1 MFPLRHLIAT
11 PALRT
16 AGDHASMSSSYSQRR
31 GGGGLLCELHAHSR
45 WSDGDLEIDT
55 LVDLYGRAGFDVLCV
70 TDHVVRDH
78 ALVTADVHGAYLA
91 DICAAADRAA
101 STYGM
106 LVLPGLELTWDDEL
120 DERAAHAVAVGLER
134 FVSLEDGLDAAVET
148 ARDHGAAIIAAHP
161 YGDRRDPIPGRT
173 TQRWWRD
180 PSLRRLAHR
189 FELINRTQ
197 VFDWVAEEDLPV
209 VANGDFHRLPHLF
222 TWKSVVPTEP
232 DAEAVIA
239 YLRSAAP
246 VLLTRPELPALAPSA
261 GAVAA

>member
-1 MFPLRHLIAT
+1 
-11 PALRT
+11 
-16 AGDHASMSSSYSQRR
+16 MSSSYSQRR
-31 GGGGLLCELHAHSR
+31 GGGGLLCELHAHST
-45 WSDGDLEIDT
+45 WSDGDLDIDQ
-55 LVDLYGRAGFDVLCV
+55 LVDLYGGAGFDVLCV
-70 TDHVVRDH
+70 TDHVVPGDSCI
-78 ALVTADVHGAYLA
+78 TAGVHGAYLA
-91 DICAAADRAA
+91 AVRAAADRAS

-106 LVLPGLELTWDDEL
+106 LVLPGLELTWDDPL
-120 DERAAHAVAVGLER
+120 DERGAHAVAVGLDR
-134 FVSLEDGLDAAVET
+134 FVGLEDGLDAAVET

-180 PSLRRLAHR
+180 PALRALAHR

-197 VFDWVAEEDLPV
+197 VFDWVAEADLPV

-222 TWKSVVPTEP
+222 TWKSVVP
-232 DAEAVIA
+232 AERHPEALVA

-261 GAVAA
+261 GVAAA

>member
-1 MFPLRHLIAT
+1 
-11 PALRT
+11 
-16 AGDHASMSSSYSQRR
+16 MSSSYSQRR

-45 WSDGDLEIDT
+45 WSDGDLEIDQ
-55 LVDLYGRAGFDVLCV
+55 LVDLYGGAGFDVLCV
-70 TDHVVRDH
+70 TDHVVRED
-78 ALVTADVHGAYLA
+78 ALVTADLFDDYLA
-91 DICAAADRAA
+91 DIRRAADRAA
-101 STYGM
+101 SAYGM

-120 DERAAHAVAVGLER
+120 DERGAHAVAVGLDR
-134 FVSLEDGLDAAVET
+134 FVGLDGGLDGAIEA

-180 PSLRRLAHR
+180 PTLRRLAHR

-197 VFDWVAEEDLPV
+197 VFEWVADEELPV

-222 TWKSVVPTEP
+222 TWKSIVPAELDPGAVV
-232 DAEAVIA
+232 A

-246 VLLTRPELPALAPSA
+246 VLLTRPDLPSLAPSA
-261 GAVAA
+261 GAAAA